1 MTDVGATRGTATSV
15 AVSARRAQFEPPALG
30 EIVPALGRTQRVL
43 TTVLVVELLVSA
55 VLVAVMAAGS
65 PINAHPDEMLHLAA
79 GLYFRAHWLPPP
91 VGAADAAP
99 SYSEWGFSYV
109 DEADIVYLA
118 FGKVAALGEAFG
130 LAPTLAM
137 RWFQV
142 LLYWS
147 VAGWMIVRA
156 RTFTPAL
163 GFLVLT
169 PQVWYV
175 FSYINGDALPFAILT
190 VLLTELA
197 WSDSGVRAF
206 LRGER
211 LLPTAVVVFGG
222 LLGLLLLS
230 KRNYLVSLGFLGG
243 AFLWLGKDARQWR
256 RAAAIVLVAAAVAL
270 PWVTYHAWV
279 NDWET
284 GQRVDEHAEMI
295 AAPNLKPSGQ
305 GVNSFPYIALRAKGV
320 SLWAVLTTLN
330 WPGLSFR
337 SFCGLYGWMRIVA
350 APWVYSIFS
359 VLYAALLAF
368 LVLPVALRGTRRKQL
383 LLLGVLIFVGLV
395 LGQSV
400 YRSWVYNFQGQ
411 GRYLFPILPML
422 FFYWRLSETPSLRA
436 GTLLVAALLGMHSIM
451 SFAVVGLAAL
461 I

>member
-1 MTDVGATRGTATSV
+1 MSV
-15 AVSARRAQFEPPALG
+15 AVSARRAEFESPAAGGRL
-30 EIVPALGRTQRVL
+30 PALGRTQRL
-43 TTVLVVELLVSA
+43 LATVLAVELLASA
-55 VLVAVMAAGS
+55 VLVAVMAVGS
-65 PINAHPDEMLHLAA
+65 PINAHPDEMLHLTA
-79 GLYFRAHWLPPP
+79 GLYFREHWLPPP
-91 VGAADAAP
+91 VGAADGAP
-99 SYSEWGFSYV
+99 SYSEWGFSYL

-130 LAPTLAM
+130 LTPPLAM

-147 VAGWMIVRA
+147 LIGWMMARA

-163 GFLVLT
+163 AFLLLT

-175 FSYINGDALPFAILT
+175 FSYINADALPFAILT

-197 WSDSGVRAF
+197 WSDSGIRAF

-211 LLPTAVVVFGG
+211 PLPTQVVVFGG
-222 LLGLLLLS
+222 LLGLLVLS

-243 AFLWLGKDARQWR
+243 VFLWLGNDVRHWK
-256 RAAAIVLVAAAVAL
+256 RAAAIVLIAAAVAL

-284 GQRVDEHAEMI
+284 GQRVDEYAERV
-295 AAPNLKPSGQ
+295 AAPNLKPSGL
-305 GVNSFPYIALRAKGV
+305 GVNPFPFIAMRAKGV

-350 APWVYSIFS
+350 APWVYGVFSI
-359 VLYAALLAF
+359 LYASLLAI
-368 LVLPVALRGTRRKQL
+368 LVLPVLLRGTRRSQL
-383 LLLGVLIFVGLV
+383 LLLGVLIFGGVV

-411 GRYLFPILPML
+411 GRYLFPVLPML
-422 FFYWRLSETPSLRA
+422 FFYWRVSEAPSLRV
-436 GTLLVAALLGMHSIM
+436 GTLLVAALLGMHSIV
-451 SFAVVGLAAL
+451 SFALVGLAAL